1 MITFFQVK
9 MQFILTLKR
18 TILLC
23 LTYSFTLLV
32 IFLNGTNCV
41 INNGN
46 ILTDGTDEKRKLQRW
61 RKNEM

>member
-1 MITFFQVK
+1 
-9 MQFILTLKR
+9 MQFISTLEQ

-32 IFLNGTNCV
+32 IFLNGTNCI

-46 ILTDGTDEKRKLQRW
+46 ILTDESEEWKKFQQW

>member
-9 MQFILTLKR
+9 MQFISTLKR

-23 LTYSFTLLV
+23 LTYSFILLV

-46 ILTDGTDEKRKLQRW
+46 ILTDGTDE
-61 RKNEM
+61 